1 MATERRGCVLQ
12 FAKAPVPGRVKTR
25 LQPAL
30 GPEGAALLAEHLL
43 RDVARCLAAVPAG
56 WDSVLCVDDP
66 GHPCFRHLVQGKG
79 LDPLPQGEG
88 SLGERMRRACVRVL
102 GDYPAVVLV
111 GSDCPGYDAGYLGMA
126 CRLLEEGTP
135 AVLGPA
141 IDGGYVLIGLR
152 AFPEGLMEGIAWGG
166 ADVARDQR
174 ARFLACGLRW
184 SELPP
189 RADVD
194 RAGDL
199 WMLDDG
205 PWLRSGERDGAVIGL
220 VAGAPGA
227 VVDAR
232 SLVSLAA
239 QESQ

>member
-1 MATERRGCVLQ
+1 MATDRFGCVVQ

-25 LQPAL
+25 LQPVL
-30 GPEGAALLAEHLL
+30 GAEGAALLAEHLL
-43 RDVARCLAAVPAG
+43 RDVVRCLAAVPAG

-66 GHPCFRHLVQGKG
+66 GHPFFRYLLQGKG
-79 LDPLPQGEG
+79 SGALPQGDG

-102 GDYPAVVLV
+102 GEYPAVVLV
-111 GSDCPGYDAGYLGMA
+111 GSDCLGYDAGYLGMA
-126 CRLLEEGTP
+126 CRLLEAGTP

-152 AFPEGLMEGIAWGG
+152 SFPDGLMEGIAWGG

-174 ARFLACGLRW
+174 GKFLACGLRW

-199 WMLDDG
+199 WMLEDG
-205 PWLRSGERDGAVIGL
+205 PWRRSGERDGAVVGL
-220 VAGAPGA
+220 ASGAPGA

-232 SLVSLAA
+232 SLVSLSAHEG
-239 QESQ
+239 Q

>member
-1 MATERRGCVLQ
+1 MAPDRLGCVVQ

-43 RDVARCLAAVPAG
+43 RDVARAVAPASAG
-56 WDSVLCVDDP
+56 WDSMLCVDDP
-66 GHPCFRHLVQGKG
+66 GHPFFRHLLQGKG
-79 LDPLPQGEG
+79 SDPLPQGDG
-88 SLGERMRRACVRVL
+88 SLGERMRRACVQVL
-102 GDYPAVVLV
+102 GEYPAVILV
-111 GSDCPGYDAGYLGMA
+111 GSDCLGYDPGYLGSA
-126 CRLLEEGTP
+126 CRLLEAGTP

-152 AFPEGLMEGIAWGG
+152 SFPEGLMDDIAWGG

-174 ARFLACGLRW
+174 ARFRACGLRW

-189 RADVD
+189 RADID

-199 WMLDDG
+199 WMLGDG
-205 PWLRSGERDGAVIGL
+205 PWLRSGERDGAVVGL
-220 VAGAPGA
+220 VSGAPGA

-232 SLVSLAA
+232 SLVSLPAHEG
-239 QESQ
+239 Q